1 MQLPS
6 NSCPCFYSW
15 YPLSFPGGSDG
26 TESTCSA
33 GDQSSIL
40 GLGWYPGEG
49 NGYPL
54 HFLPGEIHGQRSLV
68 SYSPWDQK
76 ESDTTEQLTLTMTQQ
91 SHYWTCILRVCVC
104 AQPCPTLYDPMD
116 CSPPGSSVLGI
127 VQARILEWVAIS
139 SSRGSSWPRSQIHIS
154 SISYTG
160 RQIFTTEPPGK
171 PLWRNN
177 ISNLKTFSGFL
188 WLSCW
193 SLHSLIC
200 TQRSS

>member
-1 MQLPS
+1 MIPITLKKCVLDSWINGSTMSKMEEGIVIHSSILAWTIPWIEETGGLPPMES
-6 NSCPCFYSW
+6 QRVRQGWMTNT
-15 YPLSFPGGSDG
+15 LSFPFHLLTFFLMEKLCMRS
-26 TESTCSA
+26 ESC
-33 GDQSSIL
+33 
-40 GLGWYPGEG
+40 
-49 NGYPL
+49 
-54 HFLPGEIHGQRSLV
+54 
-68 SYSPWDQK
+68 
-76 ESDTTEQLTLTMTQQ
+76 LTL
-91 SHYWTCILRVCVC
+91 C
-104 AQPCPTLYDPMD
+104 DPMD
-116 CSPPGSSVLGI
+116 CNPSGSSVHGI
-127 VQARILEWVAIS
+127 AQARILEWVAIS